1 MAYLEQGAIVKISEI
16 SNPPVTK
23 GEGEIS
29 MSLINYDYNTVNV
42 QEANRLAFGQF
53 KTTYVSGSYAA
64 WFGHTI
70 STDENTNY
78 TGSLPDTYRAGYER
92 PLGGGSGIDSAE
104 ISCSLITRNNN
115 SQEVGLYILTGHIGD
130 DNVVTGSVLM
140 EVL

>member
-16 SNPPVTK
+16 ASPPFSAGIGGV
-23 GEGEIS
+23 S

-70 STDENTNY
+70 DTDENT
-78 TGSLPDTYRAGYER
+78 TSTSTLPDTYRAGYDR
-92 PLGGGSGIDSAE
+92 PLGSGSGIDSAE

-115 SQEVGLYILTGHIGD
+115 SQEVGLFVLTGHIGT